1 MLPLQERRTQICD
14 GVHDLVLGCQM
25 QPYLKA
31 IDQLREKQRE
41 LVLSVDW
48 QSDMPVNPM
57 HPTILKC
64 REIEAHIKALM
75 RQVLTISDFLKQK
88 GQT

>member
-1 MLPLQERRTQICD
+1 
-14 GVHDLVLGCQM
+14 M

-41 LVLSVDW
+41 LVLEIDW
-48 QSDMPVNPM
+48 QSDVPVNPM

-64 REIEAHIKALM
+64 REIEEHIKALM